1 MRSSHRQTQEI
12 RLRTTPKR
20 LCALALLLVAGSFL
34 AHAQSARQFVQ
45 QGNEAYRQENYQDA
59 LEAYEQAAEVDPD
72 SPRIWFNKGDALYQ
86 QGEFEKAIDA
96 YEQAALRSQDPFLE
110 ARSKFNQGN
119 ASFREGVN
127 RQQQDP
133 RQALSSIEKGVR
145 LYQDA
150 LKLDPTLNDARHN
163 VEVARRVMRAMIEQM
178 QNQPRQPG
186 QQQQDDKSEQQ
197 DPQEQL
203 ADLIQRQQQAAE
215 QSKDLADQ
223 QQSQGNSQ
231 QVRQQ
236 SQALAEQQQKLNEQT
251 QQLADRVD
259 SQSHPAEQQQSAEQ
273 AQQHLENAAAKQEEA
288 EEQLHG
294 QQIARRTAVA
304 GRGA

>member
-1 MRSSHRQTQEI
+1 MRASHRQPQKV
-12 RLRTTPKR
+12 RPRTTLNR
-20 LCALALLLVAGSFL
+20 LCVLALLLVAGGLL

-72 SPRIWFNKGDALYQ
+72 SPRIWFNRGDALYQ

-119 ASFREGVN
+119 ASFRNGVN
-127 RQQQDP
+127 RQQQNP

-163 VEVARRVMRAMIEQM
+163 VEVARRVLKAMIEQM

-186 QQQQDDKSEQQ
+186 QQQQYDNSEQQ

-203 ADLIQRQQQAAE
+203 ADLSQRQQQAAE
-215 QSKDLADQ
+215 QSEYLADQ

-236 SQALAEQQQKLNEQT
+236 SQGLAEEQQKLNEQT
-251 QQLADRVD
+251 RQLADRMD
-259 SQSHPAEQQQSAEQ
+259 SQSQQTEQQAAEQT
-273 AQQHLENAAAKQEEA
+273 QQHLENASAKQEEA
-288 EEQLHG
+288 EEQLRE
-294 QQIARRTAVA
+294 QQISDAQTVAAR
-304 GRGA
+304 GE